1 MPSYK
6 YTGFS
11 GLLNMGV
18 GDFWKPANELS
29 SCKNIQ
35 EDEVWVLK
43 RVPWSLKAT
52 SNQVNLTSGNVNFLS
67 SYYQNSS
74 WTTYMIGGSNSGANY
89 VLQYRTT
96 WTWSA
101 LTGWTYTSRAD
112 AELSSVNYLD
122 RLFVVWYDAVDGAY
136 LAPATI
142 LWTTHSTTDVNVVTT
157 SPWTGPMP
165 WGKYVVEYNDLLYVL
180 NTYIGS
186 TKAPSSAYYCN
197 DPINWAITW
206 NNTLNFL
213 EFWQQDWDEITG
225 WAKSNDRLVV
235 FKNNSMWTWDESN
248 KKKIANIGC
257 DSYKSIQEVNGI
269 LYWFN
274 RNGMWRWDWA
284 IPQLI
289 SGKVQPF
296 IDAVN
301 QLQLNKVVAV
311 QNWLEYRLFIWT
323 VTVRWITYTNC
334 WIVFDVRRE
343 KFYVRC
349 TKTNALSACEY
360 VESNTWIKRSYFGS
374 NTGYVYKFSQYI
386 DWVNSDD
393 GDDIDYF
400 FTTNAVDF
408 WDADVVKLIWTT
420 HFYTLNANWLK
431 YVIDA
436 DKSWEFNEW
445 VSGQISWGNVYD
457 DELTASGHR
466 FTFKFFNKDQWT
478 PMEFEWMILD
488 VNIKEE

>member
-1 MPSYK
+1 MPAYN

-35 EDEVWVLK
+35 EDEVGVLK
-43 RVPWSLKAT
+43 RVPWTSKADSHQLNAGT
-52 SNQVNLTSGNVNFLS
+52 VNVNFLS
-67 SYYQNSS
+67 SYYQNST
-74 WTTYMIGGSNSGANY
+74 WTTYMIWGSGSWADY

-96 WTWSA
+96 WAWTA
-101 LTGWTYTSRAD
+101 LTGGTYTSRLD

-122 RLFVVWYDAVDGAY
+122 KLFIVWYDSVDSVF
-136 LAPATI
+136 LPNATI
-142 LWTTHSTTDVNVVTT
+142 LWTTHSTSDANLT
-157 SPWTGPMP
+157 SMP
-165 WGKYVVEYNDLLYVL
+165 QAKYVVEYNDLLYTL
-180 NTYIGS
+180 NSYIDS
-186 TKAPSSAYYCN
+186 TKYPSNAYYSN
-197 DPINWAITW
+197 DPVDNAITW

-213 EFWQQDWDEITG
+213 EFGQQDWDEITWG
-225 WAKSNDRLVV
+225 AKSNDRLVV

-248 KKKIANIGC
+248 KKKIGNIGC
-257 DSYKSIQEVNGI
+257 DSYKSIQEVNSI

-274 RNGMWRWDWA
+274 RNGIWRWDGA

-296 IDAVN
+296 IDAID
-301 QLQLNKVVAV
+301 QSKLNKVVAV
-311 QNWLEYRLFIWT
+311 QNWLEYRMFIGT
-323 VTVRWITYTNC
+323 VVVRWVTYTNC

-343 KFYVRC
+343 KFYIRC

-374 NTGYVYKFSQYI
+374 NTGYVYKFNQYI
-386 DWVNSDD
+386 DWINSDD
-393 GDDIDYF
+393 WDDIDYF
-400 FTTNAVDF
+400 FVTNTIDLGAPEIE
-408 WDADVVKLIWTT
+408 KLIGTV

-431 YVIDA
+431 YQIDS
-436 DKSWEFNEW
+436 DKSGEFNEW
-445 VSGQISWGNVYD
+445 VPGQIVWKNVYD
-457 DELTASGHR
+457 NEVTATGHR

-478 PMEFEWMILD
+478 PMEFEWLVLNSD
-488 VNIKEE
+488 LKEDK